1 MLFWKLVWDSTP
13 ASCNF
18 GVWCAAGTLQL
29 GPYQTAITMNHIS
42 YENANELGLES
53 SQYPMKGFPWP
64 LKIAE

>member
-1 MLFWKLVWDSTP
+1 MWDSNP
-13 ASCNF
+13 PPVILGC
-18 GVWCAAGTLQL
+18 GMLLEPLKL

-53 SQYPMKGFPWP
+53 SEYPMKGFPWP